1 MCAKEWIPP
10 EEAPL
15 QVMGVNDFSPEDSL
29 EAKVQKMAENRFA
42 ITIHNLDWLRRQR
55 NISQSHMCNVEL
67 HGYPKSSQISA
78 FRNLRQEIPFP
89 TIIRFGLAFGY
100 TPEQMTGQLL
110 DAHSEAAHVSTRL
123 EAELEKYVGHYF
135 VAYFHTDAN
144 LGENSRST
152 ARALSYGLLTIYRD
166 GQSLKPSLRAVAFF
180 NTTEAACCKL
190 RTSLE
195 NSSSGTMR
203 QVYTQAAAVQTS
215 GRSTNKKYLYEGT
228 LELRDRIVEIKL
240 EQVYGGKT
248 AHLCLHNQAANSSD
262 GSVYRGGLA
271 TLCSIS
277 RGQEHMPSV
286 QAAILSRQGFSH
298 VAKEV
303 IANHLIFQPPH
314 IELHQEVQDI
324 IHYIKM
330 LFCGET
336 TRQINELSEADSIY
350 LLESYIKKKLQDV
363 IKRNVVGYYKVSTEM
378 DAAVYRTICR

>member
-1 MCAKEWIPP
+1 MCAKERMLP

-15 QVMGVNDFSPEDSL
+15 QVMGLDDFSPEDSL
-29 EAKVQKMAENRFA
+29 EAKVQKMAKNRFA
-42 ITIHNLDWLRRQR
+42 ITMHNLDWLRRQR

-110 DAHSEAAHVSTRL
+110 DAQNEVAHVSIRR

-135 VAYFHTDAN
+135 VTYFHTDAN

-152 ARALSYGLLTIYRD
+152 THALSYGLLTIYRD
-166 GQSLKPSLRAVAFF
+166 GQSLMPSLRAIAFF
-180 NTTEAACCKL
+180 STTEAACRKL
-190 RTSLE
+190 RASLE
-195 NSSSGTMR
+195 NSGGSTVR
-203 QVYTQAAAVQTS
+203 QVDTQAADVQTS
-215 GRSTNKKYLYEGT
+215 GRSTNKKCLYEGT
-228 LELRDRIVEIKL
+228 LELRDRIVEITL
-240 EQVYGGKT
+240 MQVYGSKT
-248 AHLCLHNQAANSSD
+248 AHLCLHNQAANSSE

-303 IANHLIFQPPH
+303 IAKYLIFQPPH

-324 IHYIKM
+324 IHYINIP
-330 LFCGET
+330 FRGEA
-336 TRQINELSEADSIY
+336 TRQINELSETDLIY
-350 LLESYIKKKLQDV
+350 LLESYIKK
-363 IKRNVVGYYKVSTEM
+363 SF
-378 DAAVYRTICR
+378 RT

>member
-1 MCAKEWIPP
+1 MCAKEQMLP
-10 EEAPL
+10 EEAAL
-15 QVMGVNDFSPEDSL
+15 QVMGLDDFSPEDSL

-42 ITIHNLDWLRRQR
+42 VTMRNLDWLRRQR

-110 DAHSEAAHVSTRL
+110 DAQSEAAHGSTRL

-166 GQSLKPSLRAVAFF
+166 GQSSKSSLRTVAFF
-180 NTTEAACCKL
+180 NTTEAACRKL
-190 RTSLE
+190 RASLE
-195 NSSSGTMR
+195 SYSSGTM
-203 QVYTQAAAVQTS
+203 QQIYAQAAATQTGS
-215 GRSTNKKYLYEGT
+215 RSTNKKCLYEGT
-228 LELRDRIVEIKL
+228 LELRDRIVEITL
-240 EQVYGGKT
+240 EQVYGSKT
-248 AHLCLHNQAANSSD
+248 AHLCLHNQAANSSE

-277 RGQEHMPSV
+277 RGQEHMPCV
-286 QAAILSRQGFSH
+286 QAAILSRQDFSH

-303 IANHLIFQPPH
+303 IANHLIFQPPR

-330 LFCGET
+330 LFCGEA
-336 TRQINELSEADSIY
+336 TRQVNELSETDLIY

-363 IKRNVVGYYKVSTEM
+363 MKRNIVGYYKISTEM